1 VEIDAVPLLG
11 TDRTPHIVGS
21 RLCLAAVNTV
31 VWRRGPAPVEHLRGF
46 TDLTEL
52 VTDAGWL
59 VDRAELEAR
68 AEAEPRAAARAVT
81 HGRELREQLLAVFS
95 AVVAGATPPHDALA
109 HIERQG
115 ARALSAL
122 RLVPR
127 ADGTFALGW
136 PEPTIELPVQQLAV
150 SALLLLSSPEIDRV
164 KQCPGPTCG
173 WVFLDSSRN
182 RSRRWCSSAECGNR
196 HRAQEHYRR
205 TRAPAVSA
213 AGG

>member
-11 TDRTPHIVGS
+11 TDRTPHVVGS
-21 RLCLAAVNTV
+21 RLCLAMVNTV
-31 VWRRGPAPVEHLRGF
+31 LWRRGPAPRELLRDF
-46 TDLTEL
+46 TALTEL

-59 VDRAELEAR
+59 TDRAELEAR
-68 AEAEPRAAARAVT
+68 AEGQPRAAARAVAR
-81 HGRELREQLLAVFS
+81 GRELREHLLIVFS
-95 AVVAGATPPHDALA
+95 AVAAGDVPPGEALA
-109 HIERQG
+109 YIEKEG
-115 ARALSAL
+115 GRALGVL

-127 ADGTFALGW
+127 PDGTFALGW
-136 PEPTIELPVQQLAV
+136 PEPTLDLPAQQIAV

-205 TRAPAVSA
+205 TRAPAASVS
-213 AGG
+213 G